1 MSRYENAD
9 EIKDDFILKIYNWL
23 GQDGIEEER
32 HKHQK
37 LYIVKDCLRFYKL
50 NARLEQGCYFFG
62 LSKTVI
68 SIFKQNQEQNRYKD
82 YFLFICD
89 HNKDDP
95 AKIIFLVP
103 SSFIIND
110 NIRALRAIW
119 DDRQKI
125 HIIKDSGD
133 RWIIREDKLKR
144 DLREFYMSLS
154 DLKDFF
160 ENLNTDNK
168 DNELQQIEIEL
179 LEDLH
184 LPRLTNETREV
195 IVKQIKRYHSIAENC
210 KRKYNNR
217 CQIKGCGFTF
227 KKQNGEF
234 YSEAHHLIPL
244 SKGGTQEE
252 NNVIILCPNHHRM
265 MHYAD
270 VEIGDFEQNGR
281 KLRINADTHIII
293 YLLPYYLLIGGIVA
307 EVLKDVTMKI

>member
-1 MSRYENAD
+1 MSRYKNAD

-32 HKHQK
+32 YKRQK

-50 NARLEQGCYFFG
+50 NASLKEGCYFFG

-68 SIFKQNQEQNRYKD
+68 SVFEQNQEQTRYKD
-82 YFLFICD
+82 YFLFICG
-89 HNKDDP
+89 HSQDDS
-95 AKIIFLVP
+95 AKMIYLIP

-110 NIRALRAIW
+110 NIKVWRAIW

-125 HIIKDSGD
+125 HIAEDSSD
-133 RWIIREDKLKR
+133 RWIMREDKLRR
-144 DLREFYMSLS
+144 DLREFCMSLS
-154 DLKDFF
+154 DLKKFF
-160 ENLNTDNK
+160 ENLDTYDK
-168 DNELQQIEIEL
+168 DNEFQQREIEL
-179 LEDLH
+179 LEDLPP
-184 LPRLTNETREV
+184 LVNETREV
-195 IVKQIKRYHSIAENC
+195 IVKQIKRYYSITENC
-210 KRKYNNR
+210 KRKYNNK

-227 KKQNGEF
+227 KKKNGEF

-270 VEIGDFEQNGR
+270 VEIEDFEQNER

-293 YLLPYYLLIGGIVA
+293 YLLIILLY
-307 EVLKDVTMKI
+307 